1 MRAVTEP
8 RREALDMRPTVQ
20 EEPAGST
27 PVPGH
32 PVHPVQPAQRTQSAP
47 YADAPPSFTPA
58 PRSPLHPSAHP
69 SARPHYDPA
78 GDVVR
83 WAAFSCLLV
92 PVVLVV
98 YGTSY
103 GGAAVATLGLLV
115 VTAACR
121 AMLRCSEKADRAA
134 ARVLAEARTPSAHR
148 GRHSRS
154 GTGSHRGCHG
164 SDVPPPQD

>member
-1 MRAVTEP
+1 MRSA
-8 RREALDMRPTVQ
+8 AGRP
-20 EEPAGST
+20 
-27 PVPGH
+27 
-32 PVHPVQPAQRTQSAP
+32 
-47 YADAPPSFTPA
+47 DD
-58 PRSPLHPSAHP
+58 
-69 SARPHYDPA
+69 DPA

-103 GGAAVATLGLLV
+103 GGAAVATLGLAA

-121 AMLRCSEKADRAA
+121 VLLRQSEKTARAA
-134 ARVLAEARTPSAHR
+134 VRVAAEEPLAHGHR

-154 GTGSHRGCHG
+154 GSGGHRGCHSSPG
-164 SDVPPPQD
+164 TSPHD